1 MVKDIAPEM
10 VSVIDAE
17 KILAKIMVQTS
28 RTSGLSVVY
37 SELLSFEGC
46 EMYFHNNP
54 AWAGLRFDRL

>member
-54 AWAGLRFDRL
+54 A